1 MKTFFASIFIAT
13 ALLCGVTSC
22 DKVEDNGRFA
32 GMWQLTEWKRLPDGQ
47 VVADRYKSI
56 YHKEYDGIYYSVQL
70 DLMAFNGRSQ
80 YLARFRRTA
89 DSLFIGTVYHGPKD
103 DIVDYDALADY
114 GVPGDGKFAID
125 KLTRSALVLRS
136 DTAQLTFRKY

>member
-1 MKTFFASIFIAT
+1 M
-13 ALLCGVTSC
+13 LCGVTSC
-22 DKVEDNGRFA
+22 DKVEDNGSFA
-32 GMWQLTEWKRLPDGQ
+32 GMWQLTEWKHLPEGN
-47 VVADRYKSI
+47 VVADK
-56 YHKEYDGIYYSVQL
+56 YDGIYYSVQL
-70 DLMAFNGRSQ
+70 DLMAFNGKGSQ

-89 DSLFIGTVYHGPKD
+89 DSLSIGTVYHGPKD

-114 GVPGDGKFAID
+114 GVPSDGKFAID

>member
-1 MKTFFASIFIAT
+1 MKKVFTIILIAT

-22 DKVEDNGRFA
+22 DKVEDNGSFA
-32 GMWQLTEWKRLPDGQ
+32 GMWQLTEWKHLPEGN
-47 VVADRYKSI
+47 VVADK
-56 YHKEYDGIYYSVQL
+56 YDGIYYSVQL

-89 DSLFIGTVYHGPKD
+89 DSLFIGTVYHGAKD
-103 DIVDYDALADY
+103 DIVDYDELAKY

-136 DTAQLTFRKY
+136 DTAQLTFRKF

>member
-1 MKTFFASIFIAT
+1 MKKVFTKILIAT
-13 ALLCGVTSC
+13 ALVCGITSC
-22 DKVEDNGRFA
+22 DKVEDNGSFA
-32 GMWQLTEWKRLPDGQ
+32 GMWQLTEWKHLPDGEI
-47 VVADRYKSI
+47 VADKYSKPAL
-56 YHKEYDGIYYSVQL
+56 YYSVQL

-103 DIVDYDALADY
+103 DIVGYDELAEY

-125 KLTRSALVLRS
+125 KLSRSSLVLRS
-136 DTAQLTFRKY
+136 DTAQLTFRKF